1 MPKQQPSTVPPAFEA
16 PISFRRAVMQYVL
29 AGIIALGLIGWGLDS
44 FLGTRWIL
52 PAGIVMGAISGY
64 YVAAAHRR
72 TSGADR
78 PTRGGKQSD
87 TDKSN

>member
-1 MPKQQPSTVPPAFEA
+1 MPDKQSPAVPAAFRPPATN
-16 PISFRRAVMQYVL
+16 RRAVLQYVL

-52 PAGIVMGAISGY
+52 PAGIVMGAVSGY

-78 PTRGGKQSD
+78 PITGGKQSD